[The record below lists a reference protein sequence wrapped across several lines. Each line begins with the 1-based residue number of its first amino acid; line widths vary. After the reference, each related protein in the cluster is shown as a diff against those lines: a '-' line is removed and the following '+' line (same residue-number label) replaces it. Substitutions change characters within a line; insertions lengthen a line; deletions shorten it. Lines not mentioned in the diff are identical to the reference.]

1 MSKNYV
7 LKLTSALVI
16 SGVVCRAG
24 ELVEVSEL
32 EAKNFL
38 ARGKAELATV
48 EDGAEEDQDEP
59 GDDDLSK
66 LTKDQLLAKAKEL
79 EISIGSGATKAQIIE
94 AIQAKAGGENEG
106 E

>member
-1 MSKNYV
+1 MSKTYV

-16 SGVVCRAG
+16 AGVVCRPG

-38 ARGKAELATV
+38 ARGKAELATTDDGV
-48 EDGAEEDQDEP
+48 EEEQEEP

-66 LTKDQLLAKAKEL
+66 LTKEQLLAKAKEL
-79 EISIGSGATKAQIIE
+79 DVDIGSGATKAQIIE
-94 AIQAKAGGENEG
+94 AIADKAEGANEG

>member
-1 MSKNYV
+1 MKTYI

-48 EDGAEEDQDEP
+48 EDGLEEEQKDPESDE
-59 GDDDLSK
+59 LSK
-66 LTKDQLLAKAKEL
+66 LSKDQLLAKAKEA
-79 EISIGSGATKAQIIE
+79 EIEIGSGATKAQIIE
-94 AIQAKAGGENEG
+94 AIEAKIASEKVGE
-106 E
+106 

>member
-1 MSKNYV
+1 MSKTYI

-16 SGVVCRAG
+16 AGTVCRPG

-38 ARGKAELATV
+38 ARGKAELATA
-48 EDGAEEDQDEP
+48 EDGVEEAQDAP
-59 GDDDLSK
+59 GDDDLAK
-66 LTKDQLLAKAKEL
+66 LTKEQLLAKAKEL
-79 EISIGSGATKAQIIE
+79 EVEIGSGATKAQIIE
-94 AIQAKAGGENEG
+94 AITAKADGEKQG

>member
-1 MSKNYV
+1 MSKNYF

-48 EDGAEEDQDEP
+48 EDGVEEDQDEP
-59 GDDDLSK
+59 GEDDLSK
-66 LTKDQLLAKAKEL
+66 LTKDQLLAKAAEL